1 MRAMEIAEGVRYTN
15 YLARRGGKCCL
26 VDLPAARIEASGG
39 ILPREGY
46 RKKIS

>member
-1 MRAMEIAEGVRYTN
+1 
-15 YLARRGGKCCL
+15 

-39 ILPREGY
+39 ILPREGS